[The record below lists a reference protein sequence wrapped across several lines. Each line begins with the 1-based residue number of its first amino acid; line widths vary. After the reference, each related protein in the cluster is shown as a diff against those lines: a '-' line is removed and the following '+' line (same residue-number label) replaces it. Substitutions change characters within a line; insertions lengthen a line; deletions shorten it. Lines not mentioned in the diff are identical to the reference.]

1 MDERFLDGAGQPA
14 SSNGFAARGDEPC
27 WYEIRLHGHLDG
39 HWAEW
44 FEGLT
49 VAPALDGTTTLSGWV
64 LDQAALHGLL
74 RRVGDLGMT
83 LISVNVTD
91 GAATAQDDV

>member
-1 MDERFLDGAGQPA
+1 M
-14 SSNGFAARGDEPC
+14 GDEPC
-27 WYEIRLHGHLDG
+27 WYEIRLNGHLDS

-49 VAPALDGTTTLSGWV
+49 VAPAPDGTTALSGWV
-64 LDQAALHGLL
+64 MDQAALHGLL

-83 LISVNVTD
+83 LISVNVTG
-91 GAATAQDDV
+91 GAAPAQDDV